1 MTPGKPSTSLD
12 LRLNRRST
20 VPQSASRSV
29 RLSQVAAMK
38 PTPATKTAE
47 MMVAACRENVRF
59 LNRHL
64 EPLTRYF
71 ALPPVI
77 DNVLYLAYT
86 LTLTDT
92 APFDILT
99 FRRRLADHGIET
111 ASSFSFTT
119 DPEALCCGPA
129 LDRMEPQPRK
139 SGRPIKQVCLPCHHY
154 LSILDLQQIITAIE
168 SCCAQFGEGQTNGV
182 GRQTTLGRNG

>member
-12 LRLNRRST
+12 LRLNRRWT
-20 VPQSASRSV
+20 GLQSAPRSV
-29 RLSQVAAMK
+29 RLSQVAAAE

-64 EPLTRYF
+64 ESLTRYF

-111 ASSFSFTT
+111 SSSFSFAA
-119 DPEALCCGPA
+119 DPGAIYCGPA
-129 LDRMEPQPRK
+129 LDRMEPQPRE
-139 SGRPIKQVCLPCHHY
+139 SGQPIKQVCLPCHHY

-168 SCCAQFGEGQTNGV
+168 SCCAQFGEGQTNGA
-182 GRQTTLGRNG
+182 GRQTTFRSNG

>member
-20 VPQSASRSV
+20 VPQFASRSV

-64 EPLTRYF
+64 EPLTQYF

-99 FRRRLADHGIET
+99 FRRGLANHGIET

-119 DPEALCCGPA
+119 DPDALCCGPA
-129 LDRMEPQPRK
+129 LDRIEPQPRK
-139 SGRPIKQVCLPCHHY
+139 SGRPIRQVCLPCHHY

-168 SCCAQFGEGQTNGV
+168 SCCAQFGEGQTNGA
-182 GRQTTLGRNG
+182 GWQTTLGRNG